1 MVNVSKSCRLEK
13 TSFDMSMTLFDY
25 SKSQC
30 ESGSNGRILKCWR
43 KEISWFSSGPC
54 ILTNPVKGV

>member
-30 ESGSNGRILKCWR
+30 ESGSNGRILKC
-43 KEISWFSSGPC
+43 
-54 ILTNPVKGV
+54 